1 MISIKKG
8 VEPDSL
14 RYYRRTPGAN
24 FDGLDKTE
32 LRERLLEEQGHLCAY
47 CIQRI
52 TGKGAVKI
60 EHYEKRTTENQ
71 LEYKNLLAV
80 CSGNETLKSQNG
92 RVVVIFFKAVCSD
105 WLTAFC

>member
-32 LRERLLEEQGHLCAY
+32 LRERLLEE
-47 CIQRI
+47 
-52 TGKGAVKI
+52 
-60 EHYEKRTTENQ
+60 
-71 LEYKNLLAV
+71 
-80 CSGNETLKSQNG
+80 
-92 RVVVIFFKAVCSD
+92 
-105 WLTAFC
+105 

>member
-24 FDGLDKTE
+24 FE
-32 LRERLLEEQGHLCAY
+32 GHLCAY

-92 RVVVIFFKAVCSD
+92 RVVVIFFKAVSSD